1 MKHSTLADCSTNAAI
16 CNPTRSRTFKA
27 LFVLMIFTAF
37 IRFDGFAQ
45 STLNDVARP
54 ACNLSGTLQVRA
66 MNGLRGLPTEVVV
79 LAEVGSTEA
88 NSQLEYSF
96 VNNTSGATVKTYG
109 PVSYDPAT
117 KKTTQRIVLT
127 PGNPGKGFN
136 VQLKVTNPDGG
147 VCNCSKSVS
156 VIN

>member
-1 MKHSTLADCSTNAAI
+1 MKHSTLADCNTSATI
-16 CNPTRSRTFKA
+16 CNPTRSKTLKA
-27 LFVLMIFTAF
+27 LFALIILIAF
-37 IRFDGFAQ
+37 IQFDGFSQ
-45 STLNDVARP
+45 STLNDVSRP

-66 MNGLRGLPTEVVV
+66 MNNLRGLPTEVVV

-88 NSQLEYSF
+88 NSRLEYSF
-96 VNNTSGATVKTYG
+96 LNNTSGATIKNYG
-109 PVSYDPAT
+109 PVTYDPVT
-117 KKTTQRIVLT
+117 KKTTQRIILT
-127 PGNPGKGFN
+127 SGNPGKGFN